1 MIAAMTDGSA
11 APFGFLGLDHVV
23 LRVADMAGQERFY
36 CEVLGCSVER
46 RREDL
51 GLLHLRAGRSMI
63 DLVDVAGPLG
73 REGGGPARRDG
84 HNVDHFCLRIEPF
97 DPAALTLHLRRHGVE
112 PSEVAPRF
120 GADGEGPS
128 LYLHDPEGNRIE
140 LKGPPIA

>member
-1 MIAAMTDGSA
+1 MSA
-11 APFGFLGLDHVV
+11 AVPFAFLGLDHVV
-23 LRVADMAGQERFY
+23 LRVRDMAGQERFY
-36 CEVLGCSVER
+36 CQVLGCSVAR

-63 DLVDVAGPLG
+63 DLVDAGGPLG
-73 REGGGPARRDG
+73 REGGAAPGRSG
-84 HNVDHFCLRIEPF
+84 HNVDHVCLRVEPF
-97 DPAALTLHLRRHGVE
+97 DGAAIAAHLRRNGVE

-140 LKGPPIA
+140 IKGSPQS